1 LQAKLSILKGGKT
14 MDANIRMT
22 DPREHV
28 NEEPRNDFFDL
39 IMGVVGMGGLMT
51 VIFFGMVI
59 FKFLTE

>member
-1 LQAKLSILKGGKT
+1 
-14 MDANIRMT
+14 MDTNVRIS

-28 NEEPRNDFFDL
+28 NEEPRNDLFDL
-39 IMGVVGMGGLMT
+39 VAGVTGMFGLMT